1 MGEIRVGTSGFG
13 YDDWRGVFYP
23 EKLKKGEMLR
33 YYASRFSTVEI
44 NTTFYGIPAPK
55 TFVKMADT
63 TPPGFDFAVKA
74 NKELTHNP
82 EVDPGVFASFTEAL
96 KPLLEAGKLA
106 CVLAQYPWSF
116 RKNEE
121 NVGRLRQ
128 LRERFGDLPVVVELR
143 NAEWVEEETFDLLKD
158 CRLAFCCV
166 DEPRLKGLM
175 PRVGIV
181 TAPPGYVRF
190 HGRNAKKWWQHE
202 ESWERYDYLYTPEEL
217 SEWVPR
223 VGEISAAAEKT
234 YLFFNNHYKG
244 QAAQNAV
251 MFADMLG
258 LPTESK
264 ETFIS
269 EQGQGS
275 LFGMS
280 D

>member
-1 MGEIRVGTSGFG
+1 MVRIGTSGFG

-55 TFVKMADT
+55 TFARMADT
-63 TPPGFDFAVKA
+63 TPPGFDFTVKA

-82 EVDPGVFASFTEAL
+82 EVEVQVFSDFLEAL
-96 KPLLEAGKLA
+96 KPLQDAGKLG
-106 CVLAQYPWSF
+106 CILAQYPWSF
-116 RKNEE
+116 RKSEE

-128 LRERFGDLPVVVELR
+128 LRDQLGDLPVVVELR
-143 NAEWVEEETFDLLKD
+143 NAEWVGEETFDLLKE

-175 PRVGIV
+175 PTTAIV

-190 HGRNAKKWWQHE
+190 HGRNAKKWWTHE

-217 SEWVPR
+217 SEWIPR
-223 VGEISAAAEKT
+223 VGEITAAAEKT

-264 ETFIS
+264 ETFIPD
-269 EQGQGS
+269 EQGQRS
-275 LFGMS
+275 LFGIS
-280 D
+280 G